1 MSTTYH
7 EATLGPYDTRFVAWA
22 EGEHLLISA
31 RHATDAERPV
41 PGCVL
46 NDDQA
51 RQLLAHLHPGLR
63 FSLECISGA
72 VELFPWGNLHLQNV
86 VMEGKAELGLTSYD
100 LRGGYHGLANLI
112 RQAMKDRTLLEK
124 A

>member
-7 EATLGPYDTRFVAWA
+7 EATLGSYDTRFVAWA

-41 PGCVL
+41 PGCTL

-51 RQLLAHLHPGLR
+51 RQLLTHLQRGGH
-63 FSLECISGA
+63 FSLKGISGA
-72 VELFPWGNLHLQNV
+72 VQLFDWGDIHLQNV
-86 VMEGKAELGLTSYD
+86 VVEGKAELGITSYN
-100 LRGGYHGLANLI
+100 LRGGHAGLAQLI
-112 RQAMKDRTLLEK
+112 RQALKDCTLPEK

>member
-7 EATLGPYDTRFVAWA
+7 EATLGSYDTRFVAWA

-41 PGCVL
+41 PGCAL

-51 RQLLAHLHPGLR
+51 RQLLAHLHSGLR
-63 FSLECISGA
+63 FSLEGVSGA
-72 VELFPWGNLHLQNV
+72 VELFAWGNIHLQNSAV
-86 VMEGKAELGLTSYD
+86 EGRAALGMTSYD
-100 LRGGYHGLANLI
+100 LRGGHAGLAQLM
-112 RQAMKDRTLLEK
+112 RRAMKDRTLPENT
-124 A
+124 